1 MKLLKP
7 GTWTP
12 KNWNPWSVGFLKRWK
27 VPEEIKVGD
36 KLVFKW
42 TSKANVYLY
51 NGGDE
56 GDYDACVKNS
66 ERGTMLAPTSRYGR
80 YAYQADQSCVTL
92 FFASTVA
99 CKKGLKFKTSV
110 AC

>member
-80 YAYQADQSCVTL
+80 SLTKAAHNR
-92 FFASTVA
+92 ASSDTVPFLHLTPA
-99 CKKGLKFKTSV
+99 SKPLLAT
-110 AC
+110 